1 MIVDGERFRLKSNN
15 VGVAQRIIPERD
27 EATYH
32 IELLIG
38 CGEMDRRTGA
48 IVLSDIVR
56 VGVHNLCQLLGVAQP
71 DRAVKSDWRVLGNRW
86 VPDADR

>member
-1 MIVDGERFRLKSNN
+1 
-15 VGVAQRIIPERD
+15 
-27 EATYH
+27 
-32 IELLIG
+32 
-38 CGEMDRRTGA
+38 MDRRTGA